1 MKYATFF
8 PHIYTIA
15 DTYEGMSM
23 ESVMHRLAAKGL
35 EATDMDS
42 HLVGKL
48 GADYINKLH
57 RDAGLSIASMFH
69 YIGFDYKNPDILN
82 IMRDKT
88 KQAVE
93 YCAAIG
99 SPYIMPVPA
108 ATGPHES
115 EEARNDALKLVT
127 AYLAEVAEESEKCGI
142 QTVVENFSN
151 PNTPLA
157 YISDISYILDNL
169 PNVRYVLDTGNF
181 YFGGTDMLTACK
193 EFADKTVHVHLKDLD
208 DNGTGLTVCGKTVQ
222 SVAIGDG
229 ILPIYEAIKHLGAN
243 GYDGALTIEINHDSG
258 ILESVEKSLE
268 NLRNNIG

>member
-15 DTYEGMSM
+15 DTYEGMTM
-23 ESVMHRLAAKGL
+23 EDVMQRLATKGL
-35 EATDMDS
+35 MATDMATGI
-42 HLVGKL
+42 VGEL
-48 GADYINKLH
+48 GAHYINKLH
-57 RDAGLSIASMFH
+57 KDFGLSVASAFH
-69 YIGFDYKNPDILN
+69 FVRFDYKNPDILN
-82 IMRDKT
+82 MMKDKT

-99 SPYIMPVPA
+99 SPYIMPVPEA
-108 ATGPHES
+108 IQPHES
-115 EEARNDALKLVT
+115 DRERNDALKLVT
-127 AYLAEVAEESEKCGI
+127 AYLAEVAEESEKYGI
-142 QTVVENFSN
+142 KTVVENYSN

-169 PNVRYVLDTGNF
+169 PCVGYVLDTGNF

-193 EFADKTVHVHLKDLD
+193 KFSDRTVHVHLKDLD
-208 DNGTGLTVCGKTVQ
+208 DKGTGLTVCGKTVR

-229 ILPIYEAIKHLGAN
+229 ILPIYEAIEHLAAN
-243 GYDGALTIEINHDSG
+243 GYDGALTIEINHNSE

-268 NLRNNIG
+268 NLKNNIK